1 MESLSPQPVV
11 TPIAPLSHTGISTPT
26 IQRLLG
32 KMSGHN
38 KWSKVKHIKARVDAK
53 RGKIFSR
60 LARDIAVAAR
70 DGGGDPAL
78 NPRLRQAI
86 DSAKSQSVPKENI
99 ERAIKKGTGELGG
112 EAIQELTYEGYAPG
126 GIALIIEVASDNSNR
141 SAADIRSIFNKN
153 NGSLG
158 SSNSVTYLFDRKG
171 EIRLPLDAISEEELL
186 ENVLDAGAEDVFTDD
201 EDHVVI
207 TPHDQ
212 LALVAG
218 ILRDKNLQVT
228 SQQLVYVPQ
237 STVLVEDRSE
247 ASKVLRL
254 FQALEDYDDT
264 VNVSSNFEIPDEIF
278 ETVEV

>member
-1 MESLSPQPVV
+1 M
-11 TPIAPLSHTGISTPT
+11 A
-26 IQRLLG
+26 
-32 KMSGHN
+32 GHN

-53 RGKIFSR
+53 RGKVFSR

-70 DGGGDPAL
+70 DGGGDPDL
-78 NPRLRQAI
+78 NPRLRQSI

-112 EAIQELTYEGYAPG
+112 EAIQELTYEGYTPG
-126 GIALIIEVASDNSNR
+126 GAALIVEVASDNTNR

-158 SSNSVTYLFDRKG
+158 SSNSVAYLFDRKG
-171 EIRLPLDAISEEELL
+171 EVRIPLSSVSEDDLL
-186 ENVLDAGAEDVFTDD
+186 EIVLEAGAEDVFAD
-201 EDHVVI
+201 EDDHVVI

-212 LALVAG
+212 LASVAELVRNKD
-218 ILRDKNLQVT
+218 LEVT

-237 STVLVEDRSE
+237 TTVRVDDHSE
-247 ASKVLRL
+247 ATKILRL

-264 VNVSSNFEIPDEIF
+264 VNVSSNFDIPE
-278 ETVEV
+278 EVFDTIDA